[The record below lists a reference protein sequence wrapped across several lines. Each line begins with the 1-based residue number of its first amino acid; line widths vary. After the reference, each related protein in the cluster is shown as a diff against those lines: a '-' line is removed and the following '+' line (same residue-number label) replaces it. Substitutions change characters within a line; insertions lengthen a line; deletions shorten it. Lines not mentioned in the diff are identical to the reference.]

1 MRFATY
7 ESDGSTRVGLVA
19 GDELVDLTAELGA
32 RCDDVMQLLAL
43 GENGLNAARRAM
55 RRADTRV
62 RLDAVK
68 LRPPVLRP
76 EKLLGVGMN
85 YHSFVRG
92 ASQLGMTIPEDPV
105 WFYRPSSCLVGH
117 QGDVWLPRAAQDL
130 DYEVELAIVIG
141 RECRD
146 VSASQAAAVIGG
158 FSVAN
163 DLTLRSRVAK
173 SLVLATSF
181 DTHTPLG
188 PVLVTPDELG
198 DPHRLAVRTWVN
210 DELRQSS
217 NTSEMITSC
226 YELIATI
233 STSCTLRPGDVI
245 LTGTPDGCGIFR
257 SPPSG
262 LTAGDTVKLEIE
274 GVGVI
279 ANRVIDEPVR
289 SPRALMIDH
298 ET

>member
-7 ESDGSTRVGLVA
+7 EVDGSTRVGLVK
-19 GDELVDLTAELGA
+19 GDELLDLTADLGA
-32 RCDDVMQLLAL
+32 ECDDVMQLLAL
-43 GENGLNAARRAM
+43 GDNGLRAARRALQ
-55 RRADTRV
+55 RADRRV
-62 RLDAVK
+62 RLDAAK

-85 YHSFVRG
+85 FHSFVRG
-92 ASQLGMTIPEDPV
+92 ARRLGMAIPEDPI
-105 WFYRPSSCLVGH
+105 WFYRPSGCLVGH
-117 QGDVWLPRAAQDL
+117 EAEVWLPHAAKDL
-130 DYEVELAIVIG
+130 DYEVELAIIIG

-146 VSASQAAAVIGG
+146 IKASQAAAVIGG

-173 SLVLATSF
+173 SLVLAKSF

-210 DELRQSS
+210 EELRQSS

-226 YELIATI
+226 YELIAQI
-233 STSCTLRPGDVI
+233 STACTLRPGDII

-257 SPPSG
+257 SPPLG
-262 LTAGDTVKLEIE
+262 LAVGDVVKLEIE

-279 ANRVIDEPVR
+279 SNRVIEEPMR
-289 SPRALMIDH
+289 HPG
-298 ET
+298 E